1 MKIVQALM
9 WMFSISIITFFGLIA
24 FLFGAASVWFLLTL
38 YPILTMVMLAAFA
51 FCIVMGIAFWIL
63 DIAED

>member
-1 MKIVQALM
+1 MKIIQVLM
-9 WMFSISIITFFGLIA
+9 CIFSSTVIAVFSIVAL
-24 FLFGAASVWFLLTL
+24 LFGAASVWFLLTL

-63 DIAED
+63 D